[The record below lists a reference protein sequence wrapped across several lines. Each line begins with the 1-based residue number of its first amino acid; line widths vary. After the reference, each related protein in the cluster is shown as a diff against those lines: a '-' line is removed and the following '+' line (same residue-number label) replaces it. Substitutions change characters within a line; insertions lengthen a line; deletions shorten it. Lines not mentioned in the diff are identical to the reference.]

1 MKQIAFPFL
10 CAATMLILHIQNIGA
25 QNVSQELP
33 QKFATVKENVARNQ
47 AALQQYTWT
56 EYVQVS
62 LKGEVKNTKVQQC
75 RYGPDGQIQK
85 TELQASPQSE
95 KHGLRGKIAEHK
107 KHELQDY
114 MERASALIHNYV
126 PPSAERMQQAFQ
138 AGNASV
144 GMSGPGM
151 IQLQFKD
158 YLKPG
163 DMMTIRFDPATKAV
177 RALTVNSYL
186 DDPKDIVTLHVDFQK
201 LPDGTNHPATTILDA
216 PAKNLQVKTE
226 NTNYQRIAG

>member
-10 CAATMLILHIQNIGA
+10 CVVTVLILHA
-25 QNVSQELP
+25 QNVSQELQ
-33 QKFATVKENVARNQ
+33 QKLATIKEGVAQNK

-75 RYGPDGQIQK
+75 RYGANGQIEK
-85 TELQASPQSE
+85 TELQASPQKE
-95 KHGLRGKIAEHK
+95 MHGIRGKVAAKK

-126 PPSAERMQQAFQ
+126 PPSSPLMQQAFQ
-138 AGNASV
+138 SGNASLAM
-144 GMSGPGM
+144 GGPGT
-151 IQLQFKD
+151 IELQFQN

-163 DMMTIRFDPATKAV
+163 DRMTVRYDRAAKAV
-177 RALTVNSYL
+177 SALTVNSYL
-186 DDPKDIVTLHVDFQK
+186 DNPNDVVTLHVTFQK
-201 LPDGTNHPATTILDA
+201 LPDGTNYPATTILDA